1 VQRADCFA
9 ARLFLM
15 HLIAFTTELESGSAE
30 SLRVVIIMV
39 VQLLFSRVST
49 VPRYIII
56 LLSRL
61 TTLPR
66 TPTFLPF
73 SCDRGRTCCAGQQP
87 ISSTLGTAL
96 QGIPMPV
103 QPAVLG

>member
-9 ARLFLM
+9 ARMFLM
-15 HLIAFTTELESGSAE
+15 HLTAFTTELESGSAE
-30 SLRVVIIMV
+30 SLRVVIMMV
-39 VQLLFSRVST
+39 VQLLFSRVNT

-66 TPTFLPF
+66 TPTFLH
-73 SCDRGRTCCAGQQP
+73 SHVTAGQQP

-96 QGIPMPV
+96 QGIPTPV
-103 QPAVLG
+103 RPAVLG